1 MKTNL
6 GSGRMSAFVHRDR
19 IQNCYKETI
28 NDPFDELTNEML
40 HNTAVSNSVPMEFL
54 IPPFLTGIAH
64 FLNKSEIRP
73 WGSWTQPSIIYSAT
87 VGFTGTNKTAA
98 MDAVRNAIAEV
109 ESATEICDM
118 RSRMNQSAT
127 VESLLKQLNNDS
139 RQIQLWDELK
149 TWQSSLGL
157 YKTGSASDYDTTIYL
172 TTYNGGTLKR
182 QTCSSNISIQK
193 PVVNICGMAHPGEIC
208 RCLDEERKNANSN
221 DGLYS
226 RFLLCMPKPE
236 FRDADLNEEILPNT
250 PSLARV
256 FYVVDQTHKNKR
268 FYMYDNDAQK
278 LAVKFYNEQQ
288 EFLRENH
295 STDTYISGMLGKLKG
310 HTQRL
315 AMIIQAVLNAAE
327 FLVSVGESS
336 NQPITSE
343 FQDIVKNGLLLP
355 TDVDNICLINT
366 QSTEKSINL
375 AKYFMNHKKYLSG
388 YTAAGVLEQSCNIIP
403 QLTRKILLYPG
414 PSVPCNAITRSTRNT
429 AEQVKDEM
437 KSLCEQGLGETK
449 HEKPQGG
456 GRLIF
461 TFIKKN
467 HPRLVS

>member
-1 MKTNL
+1 MK
-6 GSGRMSAFVHRDR
+6 
-19 IQNCYKETI
+19 
-28 NDPFDELTNEML
+28 
-40 HNTAVSNSVPMEFL
+40 
-54 IPPFLTGIAH
+54 
-64 FLNKSEIRP
+64 IR
-73 WGSWTQPSIIYSAT
+73 A
-87 VGFTGTNKTAA
+87 
-98 MDAVRNAIAEV
+98 
-109 ESATEICDM
+109 
-118 RSRMNQSAT
+118 AT
-127 VESLLKQLNNDS
+127 VESLLRQLNNDS

-157 YKTGSASDYDTTIYL
+157 YKTGSASDYDTTIYMYL
-172 TTYNGGTLKR
+172 TAYNGGTLKR
-182 QTCSSNISIQK
+182 QTCSS
-193 PVVNICGMAHPGEIC
+193 ALT
-208 RCLDEERKNANSN
+208 RRKNANSN

-250 PSLARV
+250 HSLARV

-295 STDTYISGMLGKLKG
+295 SADTYISGMLGKLKG

-343 FQDIVKNGLLLP
+343 FQDIVKNRLFLP

-461 TFIKKN
+461 TFIKKPTQDISLESTIQMTN
-467 HPRLVS
+467 TLSK